1 VTSTFPAFKLDNMD
15 LKFVTSFKYLGHI
28 ITNDEYDNKDTSREV
43 RAICLR
49 TQTFWPVGSVYLL
62 LLLK

>member
-1 VTSTFPAFKLDNMD
+1 MTSTFPAFKLDNMD

-43 RAICLR
+43 RAIC
-49 TQTFWPVGSVYLL
+49 VGKRPRNFLPK
-62 LLLK
+62 LK